1 MEDFR
6 TLVGRGEA
14 LEGVALQLERVVMR
28 LLATAFG
35 GDMDSKVV
43 GCLAAYREEAKRRS
57 RPDMYNAFIRKV
69 KESVGGKGR
78 LWMGVAEAGLG
89 LLDGEVGVEDI
100 HAFLLPPSEMGGQ
113 QEDEEEEDLLDQL

>member
-6 TLVGRGEA
+6 VLVGRGEA

-43 GCLAAYREEAKRRS
+43 ACLAVYREEAARRS
-57 RPDMYNAFIRKV
+57 RFDLYNAFIRKV
-69 KESVGGKGR
+69 KESIGGKGR
-78 LWMGVAEAGLG
+78 LWMGLVEAKLG
-89 LLDGEVGVEDI
+89 LLEQEGLNDLDT
-100 HAFLLPPSEMGGQ
+100 FLLPPSQKGELLEA
-113 QEDEEEEDLLDQL
+113 EDDEDLLDQL

>member
-6 TLVGRGEA
+6 SLVGRGEA
-14 LEGVALQLERVVMR
+14 LEGVAIQLERVVMR

-89 LLDGEVGVEDI
+89 LLEEAGVEDI
-100 HAFLLPPSEMGGQ
+100 HDFLLPPSEMGSM

>member
-6 TLVGRGEA
+6 TLVTRGEA

-28 LLATAFG
+28 LLASAFG
-35 GDMDSKVV
+35 GDMDSKVI
-43 GCLAAYREEAKRRS
+43 GCLAAYREEAGRRN

-89 LLDGEVGVEDI
+89 LLDEEGVEDV
-100 HAFLLPPSEMGGQ
+100 HAFLLPPSDMGGL

>member
-6 TLVGRGEA
+6 TLVDRGEA
-14 LEGVALQLERVVMR
+14 LEGVAIQLERVIMR

-35 GDMDSKVV
+35 SDMDSKVI
-43 GCLAAYREEAKRRS
+43 GCISAYREEAGRRS

-69 KESVGGKGR
+69 KENVGGKGR
-78 LWMGVAEAGLG
+78 MWMGVVEAGLG
-89 LLDGEVGVEDI
+89 LLDEEGVEDI
-100 HAFLLPPSEMGGQ
+100 QAFLLPPSKVGEM